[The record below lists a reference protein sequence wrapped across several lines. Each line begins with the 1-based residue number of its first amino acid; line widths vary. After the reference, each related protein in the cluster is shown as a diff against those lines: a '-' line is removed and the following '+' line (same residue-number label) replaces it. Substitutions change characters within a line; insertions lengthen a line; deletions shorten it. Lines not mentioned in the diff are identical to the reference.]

1 MVGDRWR
8 DVSAGQAA
16 GCPVFFIDYS
26 YNEKSPKMPFTK
38 VSSLFEATKKIIGE
52 SVDTE

>member
-16 GCPVFFIDYS
+16 GCQVFFIDYN
-26 YNEKSPKMPFTK
+26 YGEERPNFPYTK
-38 VSSLFEATKKIIGE
+38 VSSLFEATTMILE
-52 SVDTE
+52 A